1 MFLSII
7 IPVYNT
13 EKYLEECLKSLLRQ
27 NLKPEEYE
35 IICIN
40 DGSTDKSLVI
50 LNRYSQK
57 YSNIKVINTENG
69 GVSRARNLGLA
80 HAIGEY
86 VWFVD
91 SDDFIA
97 VNILAE
103 LKEAASSDG
112 YDRVAFD
119 LYMLKDYLNPTEQAA
134 YEEGIFYGGS
144 HYKDANACT
153 SILRKAVIRDHQLMF
168 RNSSYGED
176 SLFIFEF
183 LFHARRQMVLDRTL
197 YFYRVRSGS
206 AMTEESEKTIL
217 NKIHSHIN
225 NAVILKEYYEGKKG
239 PVQDR
244 EACANLLMSNLY
256 NALLYISRMERR
268 QAGTEL
274 KELEEAGLFPYK
286 RLKECTLTK
295 SYMTTRTDLY
305 GRLFDYLF
313 LHLNQRAGYAAMR
326 ILNKLRGLA
335 KRDKKV

>member
-13 EKYLEECLKSLLRQ
+13 EKYLEECLNSLLRQ

-40 DGSTDKSLVI
+40 DGSTDKSGDI
-50 LNRYSQK
+50 LNRYSLK
-57 YSNIKVINTENG
+57 YKNIKVINTENG
-69 GVSRARNLGLA
+69 GVSRARNTGLA
-80 HAIGEY
+80 HAIGDY
-86 VWFVD
+86 IWFVD

-103 LKEAASSDG
+103 LKDAASSDS

-119 LYMLKDYLNPTEQAA
+119 FYTFKGYLNQSEQAA
-134 YEEGIFYGGS
+134 YEDGTINGGY
-144 HYKDANACT
+144 HYKDANTFT
-153 SILRKAVIRDHQLMF
+153 SILRRSLIRDSRLIF
-168 RNSSYGED
+168 RDASYGED

-183 LFHARRQMVLDRTL
+183 LFHARRQKVLDRTI

-206 AMTEESEKTIL
+206 VMTDQSMEAIL
-217 NKIHSHIN
+217 KRTHSHIS
-225 NAVILKEYYEGKKG
+225 NAIILKEYYDGKKG
-239 PVQDR
+239 LIQDR

-256 NALLYISRMERR
+256 NAMFYISRMERR
-268 QAGTEL
+268 QAETEVRRV
-274 KELEEAGLFPYK
+274 EEAGLFPYK
-286 RLKECTLTK
+286 RLKECTLSK
-295 SYMTTRTDLY
+295 SYLTARTDLY

-326 ILNKLRGLA
+326 ILNKLRGLVK
-335 KRDKKV
+335 KR